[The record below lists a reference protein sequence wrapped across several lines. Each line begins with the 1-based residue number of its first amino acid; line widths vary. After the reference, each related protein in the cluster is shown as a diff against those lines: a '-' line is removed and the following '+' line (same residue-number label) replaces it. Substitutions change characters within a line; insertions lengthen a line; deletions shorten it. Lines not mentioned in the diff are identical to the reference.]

1 MITEQ
6 DLRFEGLPKNQ
17 TIGVIGGGFVGKAV
31 ARGFLEHAK
40 EVRVYDVEKTRATH
54 GLRETWESD
63 FVFICVPTP
72 AGQDGKPNCSIV
84 TEAFGAFSKLL
95 LEWDATKLKP
105 VAVIR
110 STVRPGFT
118 AYMQRLM
125 VSVAKSSGQLP
136 VGVVHSPEFLT
147 ARCAHTDFATPA
159 RNIIGR
165 VPLREFREHP
175 EKAESISRMLDGDG
189 YNGQEA
195 ESASANAAERLR
207 KLYAHRFPGVPV
219 QMMTSTES
227 ELTKIALN
235 SFFAVKVDF
244 FNMLK
249 CICDSADANFDT
261 VLGGMLSDGRVAH
274 AHTKAPGPDGLP
286 GFGGTCLPKDL
297 LNLFT
302 FAEKMGV
309 RADLLFAANAHNLFL
324 RGKFDSTL
332 PRPELAAKFLAFY
345 AEKQGKS
352 PEYSESEVKAAKIA
366 GVKWEAVQD
375 TRTRQQYEADR
386 AQPE

>member
-1 MITEQ
+1 MTTEQ

-17 TIGVIGGGFVGKAV
+17 TVGVIGGGFVGKAV

-40 EVRVYDVEKTRATH
+40 EVKVYDVDPARATH
-54 GLRETWESD
+54 GHLETWLSD

-72 AGQDGKPNCSIV
+72 AGPDGKPNCSIV
-84 TEAFGAFSKLL
+84 TDAISAFEKLL
-95 LEWDATKLKP
+95 PAWDATKLKP
-105 VAVIR
+105 AVVIR

-118 AYMQRLM
+118 AYMQRRL
-125 VSVAKSSGQLP
+125 VTAARRNSQIP

-165 VPLREFREHP
+165 VPLRDFTEVT
-175 EKAESISRMLDGDG
+175 KADSPGDGG

-195 ESASANAAERLR
+195 ESASAQAAERLR
-207 KLYAHRFPGVPV
+207 KLYIHRFPGVPV
-219 QMMTSTES
+219 QVMTSTES

-235 SFFAVKVDF
+235 SFFAIKVDF
-244 FNMLK
+244 FNTLK
-249 CICDSADANFDT
+249 TICDAANANFDA

-302 FAEKMGV
+302 FAQKMNV
-309 RADLLFAANAHNLFL
+309 RADVLFAAHAHNIFL
-324 RGKFDSTL
+324 RGPFDASL
-332 PRPELAAKFLAFY
+332 PRPVINPPACMVGGEAK
-345 AEKQGKS
+345 
-352 PEYSESEVKAAKIA
+352 AKETTEQNRLVA
-366 GVKWEAVQD
+366 G
-375 TRTRQQYEADR
+375 TI
-386 AQPE
+386 

>member
-6 DLRFEGLPKNQ
+6 DKRFEGLPKNQ
-17 TIGVIGGGFVGKAV
+17 TIGVVGGGFVGKAV

-84 TEAFGAFSKLL
+84 TEVFGAFSKLL

-165 VPLREFREHP
+165 VPLRDFP
-175 EKAESISRMLDGDG
+175 DGDGG

-219 QMMTSTES
+219 QVMTSTES

-249 CICDSADANFDT
+249 CICDSANANFDT

-332 PRPELAAKFLAFY
+332 PRAELSAKFLAFY

-352 PEYSESEVKAAKIA
+352 PEEYSESEVKAAEIA
-366 GVKWEAVQD
+366 GVKWESVPD

-386 AQPE
+386 PKQPE